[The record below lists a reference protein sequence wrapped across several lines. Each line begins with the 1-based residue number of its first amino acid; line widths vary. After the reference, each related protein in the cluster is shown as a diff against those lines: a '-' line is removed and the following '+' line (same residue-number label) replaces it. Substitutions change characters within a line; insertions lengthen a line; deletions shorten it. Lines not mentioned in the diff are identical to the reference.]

1 MSVMLRTGGFCSA
14 LVLLAAAFAPLA
26 SADEITIHD
35 PWVRWVPEVS
45 DRTAAYMRI
54 EAPEGDRKIL
64 IGVDSPQFDRAEIHE
79 SVEEDGQAR
88 MVHWST
94 LRIPAGGERV
104 LEPGGYHIM
113 LIGRQGDALEEGDV
127 VELQMRFQSGEILT
141 VEMPVSREGLNGD
154 DEHDHHHHH

>member
-1 MSVMLRTGGFCSA
+1 MSVLLRVAGLCSA
-14 LVLLAAAFAPLA
+14 LALLTVAFAPA
-26 SADEITIHD
+26 AVAEEITIHD

-45 DRTAAYMRI
+45 ERTAAYMRI
-54 EAPEGDRKIL
+54 EAPEGERKIL

-79 SVEEDGQAR
+79 SVDEDGRAR

-113 LIGRQGDALEEGDV
+113 LIGRLGDALEEGDV
-127 VELQMRFQSGEILT
+127 VELQMRFQSGEILM
-141 VEMPVSREGLNGD
+141 VDMPVSRDGVNGD
-154 DEHDHHHHH
+154 DDHEHHHHH

>member
-1 MSVMLRTGGFCSA
+1 MNLSLRIAGFCSG
-14 LVLLAAAFAPLA
+14 LVLLATVFASSALA
-26 SADEITIHD
+26 DDITIHD

-45 DRTAAYMRI
+45 ERTAAYMRI
-54 EAPEGDRKIL
+54 EAPEGERKIL

-79 SVEEDGQAR
+79 SVDEDGQAR

-113 LIGRQGDALEEGDV
+113 LIGRLGDALQEGDV

-141 VEMPVSREGLNGD
+141 VDMPVSRDGTNGED
-154 DEHDHHHHH
+154 DHEHHHHH